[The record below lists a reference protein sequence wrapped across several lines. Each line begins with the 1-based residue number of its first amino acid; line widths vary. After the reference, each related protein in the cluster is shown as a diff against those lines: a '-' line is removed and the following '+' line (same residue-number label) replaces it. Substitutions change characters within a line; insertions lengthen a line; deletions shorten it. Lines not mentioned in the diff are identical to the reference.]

1 MSESTGD
8 RYDPAKIETR
18 DSGRVIEYRG
28 RMVVTKRQLQV
39 LNLIL
44 DGKSNAEIEEHL
56 QCSMGTVKA
65 HVGRILARF
74 DVETRLQLV
83 VKIRKEEFGR

>member
-1 MSESTGD
+1 MSRRVSH
-8 RYDPAKIETR
+8 RYDPAKIETL

-28 RMVVTKRQLQV
+28 TMLVTKHQLQV

-44 DGKSNAEIEEHL
+44 DGKSNAEIAERLHR
-56 QCSMGTVKA
+56 SVATVKM
-65 HVGRILARF
+65 HVGRILAKF
-74 DVETRLQLV
+74 DVDTRLQLV